1 MKTFLQRHRLFT
13 LVLVLGIATPVTAQQ
28 ARRRDAP
35 RLPKTVT
42 FKQDVE
48 YVTAG
53 HERQKLDLYLPKQPA
68 GEKLPVVVFIHG
80 GGWKNGDKAGG
91 RRFVVPLVAQRKFV
105 GASIN
110 YRLSQHA
117 LWPAQIHDCKAAIR
131 WLRGNA
137 KEYGIDPERIGVIGT
152 SAGGHLVAM
161 LGTTG
166 EVKELEGDLGNHND
180 QSSRVAAVVD
190 FFGPTNFLT
199 MNDFPGRLN
208 HDSADSPE
216 SKLIGGPIQE
226 MKKKVKTASPLTYV
240 SPEDAAFLI
249 VHGSD
254 DPLVPI
260 DQSIQLD
267 QALDKA
273 KVSST
278 LIQIKDGQ
286 HGRFRNLKVNEIVSD
301 FWSQQ
306 LLNQKI
312 HIPEVVLEE
321 PTE

>member
-1 MKTFLQRHRLFT
+1 MKMSMQKYCLFT
-13 LVLVLGIATPVTAQQ
+13 LVLVLGMATPVAAQQ
-28 ARRRDAP
+28 ARRRNAS
-35 RLPKTVT
+35 RLPETVT

-48 YVTAG
+48 YVAAG
-53 HERQKLDLYLPKQPA
+53 HERQKLDLYLPKRPA
-68 GEKLPVVVFIHG
+68 GEKLPLVVFIHG

-91 RRFVVPLVAQRKFV
+91 RRFVLPLVAKGKFV

-117 LWPAQIHDCKAAIR
+117 QWPAQIHDCKAAIR
-131 WLRGNA
+131 WLRGTA
-137 KEYGIDPERIGVIGT
+137 RKYGIDPERIGVIGT

-166 EVKELEGDLGNHND
+166 EVKDLEGDLGNHND

-190 FFGPTNFLT
+190 FFGPTDFLT

-208 HDSADSPE
+208 HNSADSPE

-226 MKKKVKTASPLTYV
+226 MKKKVKTASPLSYI
-240 SPEDAAFLI
+240 SPDDAAFLI
-249 VHGSD
+249 VHGSV

-278 LIQIKDGQ
+278 LIQIKGGQ
-286 HGRFRNLKVNEIVSD
+286 HGRFRNSKVNTIVSD

-312 HIPEVVLEE
+312 HIQEVVLQE

>member
-1 MKTFLQRHRLFT
+1 MKTPRQKKCLYT
-13 LVLVLGIATPVTAQQ
+13 LVLVLGMSVPATAQQ
-28 ARRRDAP
+28 ARRRNAP
-35 RLPKTVT
+35 RLPESVM

-48 YVTAG
+48 YVRGG
-53 HERQKLDLYLPKQPA
+53 HERQTLDLYLPKQPA

-80 GGWKNGDKAGG
+80 GGWKNGDKSGG
-91 RRFVVPLVAQRKFV
+91 RRFVVPLVAQGKFV

-110 YRLSQHA
+110 YRLSQHEQ
-117 LWPAQIHDCKAAIR
+117 WPAQIHDCKAAIR

-137 KEYGIDPERIGVIGT
+137 RKYGIDPEQIGVIGT

-166 EVKELEGDLGNHND
+166 EVKDLEGGLGDHND

-226 MKKKVKTASPLTYV
+226 MKEKVKTASPLTFV
-240 SPEDAAFLI
+240 SSDDPTFLI

-260 DQSIQLD
+260 DQSVQLD
-267 QALDKA
+267 RALDEA
-273 KVSST
+273 KVGSIF
-278 LIQIKDGQ
+278 IQIEGGQ
-286 HGRFRNLKVNEIVSD
+286 HGGFKNAKVNGIVAD

-306 LLNQKI
+306 LLNQRI
-312 HIPEVVLEE
+312 HIPEVVLQE